1 MRWLCCHSLE
11 EGIAERLQTIPPDV
25 PRLDQQAIPHA
36 TIPDCAS
43 RLSLVSTLG
52 KSAFDLTCSIEAV
65 QLFGGEH
72 EIETAEILLELRYLP
87 CSNDGDYWHRLMAQ
101 PCERYLGHAATDLR
115 GDRLHRRDDP
125 GRALFLRKELLHSR
139 IGQPRPVGLALAV
152 ILSGQHALRQRR
164 PSHNP
169 QVHSVRHR
177 NKFSLDRSLHEA
189 VLDLP
194 PEEIG
199 PASKPRQSICLG
211 DPPSGSVRDADVK
224 NLALANEIV

>member
-52 KSAFDLTCSIEAV
+52 KSAFDLACSIEGF
-65 QLFGGEH
+65 QLVGGEFQIQTS
-72 EIETAEILLELRYLP
+72 EIVLELRYLP

-101 PCERYLGHAATDLR
+101 PCERYLGHAATGLF
-115 GDRLHRRDDP
+115 GDRLHSRDDRR
-125 GRALFLRKELLHSR
+125 RALFLRKELLHSL
-139 IGQPRPVGLALAV
+139 IGQPRPVSLVLTV
-152 ILSGQHALRQRR
+152 ILPGQHALRQRR
-164 PSHNP
+164 PSQNP

-189 VLDLP
+189 VLDLQP
-194 PEEIG
+194 DELC
-199 PASKPRQSICLG
+199 PASKLRQRICLG
-211 DPPSGSVRDADVK
+211 DPPRGRVRDGDVH
-224 NLALANEIV
+224 NV